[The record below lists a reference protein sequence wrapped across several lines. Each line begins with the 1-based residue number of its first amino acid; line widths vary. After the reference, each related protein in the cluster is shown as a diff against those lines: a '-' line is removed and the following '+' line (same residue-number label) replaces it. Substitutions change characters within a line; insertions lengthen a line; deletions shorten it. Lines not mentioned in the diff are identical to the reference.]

1 MQRQIITSF
10 LFLHKS
16 KIVAMVDLENAYE
29 ILTSM
34 PEATEEPHFDKPAY
48 KIKGKVFATFNI
60 ENKWVTLKLTPEQ
73 QMIFCEDSSF
83 YPVPNKW
90 GQLGWTHVDLNR
102 VKKSAFI
109 EGVSTAYDNIV
120 SQKTKKKS

>member
-1 MQRQIITSF
+1 
-10 LFLHKS
+10 
-16 KIVAMVDLENAYE
+16 MVDLENAHE

-34 PEATEEPHFDKPAY
+34 PEAIEELHFDKPAY
-48 KIKGKVFATFNI
+48 KIKGKIFATFNI

-73 QMIFCEDSSF
+73 QTIFCEDASF

-102 VKKSAFI
+102 VKKLVFI

-120 SQKTKKKS
+120 SQKIKKRS